1 MALAGSAAL
10 LAAAVAWRGAAPA
23 WQADASFY
31 RVDAQGST
39 ALADGASIAIGD
51 RLALQFRSSKP
62 AFVYIFDDDGSGNA
76 GVLFPLAGVEPAN
89 PLAAQTSYR
98 LPGTR
103 DAKALTWQVSSAA
116 EREEFVVIAA
126 TKPQPELERAIVAW
140 QRAGAAAGSTRG
152 ALGLTVAPD
161 SAEIAS
167 ATLRRVLAQLD
178 QDNRDAEVR
187 QWHYQFPHREK

>member
-1 MALAGSAAL
+1 
-10 LAAAVAWRGAAPA
+10 
-23 WQADASFY
+23 
-31 RVDAQGST
+31 
-39 ALADGASIAIGD
+39 
-51 RLALQFRSSKP
+51 
-62 AFVYIFDDDGSGNA
+62 
-76 GVLFPLAGVEPAN
+76 
-89 PLAAQTSYR
+89 
-98 LPGTR
+98 LPGIR

-126 TKPQPELERAIVAW
+126 TRPQPELERAIAAW

-167 ATLRRVLAQLD
+167 VTLRRVLAQLD